1 MLDNKARF
9 VEAVCSGKFKIS
21 NRKRKELLQDLQKQ
35 GFETFEKEDKKK
47 DNKKKEEKDKEGA
60 AEEGEKPEESDED
73 DKNRVIYHPS
83 IEDCQKHVLMSMD
96 NVINSTNSVNCLESD
111 LMPFLQKSASPN
123 FKISQ

>member
-1 MLDNKARF
+1 M
-9 VEAVCSGKFKIS
+9 S
-21 NRKRKELLQDLQKQ
+21 QK
-35 GFETFEKEDKKK
+35 KKDKKKKDKKK
-47 DNKKKEEKDKEGA
+47 DAKKKEEKEGA
-60 AEEGEKPEESDED
+60 VEGEEKPEESDEE

-83 IEDCQKHVLMSMD
+83 IEDCQKHVLMSME